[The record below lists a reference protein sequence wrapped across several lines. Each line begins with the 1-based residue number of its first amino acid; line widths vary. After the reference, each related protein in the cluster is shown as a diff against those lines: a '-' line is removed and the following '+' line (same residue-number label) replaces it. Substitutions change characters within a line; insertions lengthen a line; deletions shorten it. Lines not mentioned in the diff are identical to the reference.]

1 MKGQAERV
9 ARKTK
14 EGGNVQNGGEVE
26 KMPFFLNAGIALTAV
41 WQRRPRQCLLEF

>member
-26 KMPFFLNAGIALTAV
+26 KMPFFFKCRYCFDGCLAEAPKAV
-41 WQRRPRQCLLEF
+41 SA